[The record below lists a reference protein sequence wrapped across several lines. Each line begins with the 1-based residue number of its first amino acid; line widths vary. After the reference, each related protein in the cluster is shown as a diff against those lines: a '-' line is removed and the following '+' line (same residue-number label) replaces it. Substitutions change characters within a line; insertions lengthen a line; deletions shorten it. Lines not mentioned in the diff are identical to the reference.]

1 MQKRSYVHWRVY
13 FSTVKDIKVII
24 KHLNKI
30 ADMSVPDT
38 PKQILMSNRC
48 FPRMYVTCTRFTRS
62 INTINTHFQF
72 MLNLCDN
79 KM

>member
-1 MQKRSYVHWRVY
+1 
-13 FSTVKDIKVII
+13 
-24 KHLNKI
+24 
-30 ADMSVPDT
+30 MSVPDT